1 MTVLL
6 RTLPRSSLSSDWHT
20 LRLGHFRACCMCSIV
35 GPIILVPKCDR
46 GVLRDLAS
54 GGARNT
60 SPSARHVATCPCVLR
75 PSHTTASKIGR
86 CSCLGHIIA
95 PSHLG
100 SLRSTTSNYNAVGR
114 GSDAPKIDHR
124 PGRRLHHGAAME
136 GLGGRS
142 DDASDAWDSSAGA
155 AILESS
161 SNVFLAGCYAS
172 LLAIGSWEVGQAV
185 YRDYGWELPEDTSQQ
200 FSIIVGIL
208 TLSPFCVGCAFAMH
222 AQFGSRMFGTWSV
235 GRLFTAP
242 KTVEFSCDLTELD
255 GWEPAPSQEGGTQDD
270 SLVVC

>member
-1 MTVLL
+1 
-6 RTLPRSSLSSDWHT
+6 
-20 LRLGHFRACCMCSIV
+20 MCSIV

-155 AILESS
+155 AILETQQQCLLGGLLRVIACHWLLGGWSS
-161 SNVFLAGCYAS
+161 SVQGLRMGVAGRHQPTVFHHRWHSHSFAVLCRVCLRDAC
-172 LLAIGSWEVGQAV
+172 AIWFSDV
-185 YRDYGWELPEDTSQQ
+185 RDMVCRP
-200 FSIIVGIL
+200 IIH
-208 TLSPFCVGCAFAMH
+208 S
-222 AQFGSRMFGTWSV
+222 
-235 GRLFTAP
+235 
-242 KTVEFSCDLTELD
+242 
-255 GWEPAPSQEGGTQDD
+255 TQNCG
-270 SLVVC
+270 VFV

>member
-1 MTVLL
+1 MQ
-6 RTLPRSSLSSDWHT
+6 WE
-20 LRLGHFRACCMCSIV
+20 
-35 GPIILVPKCDR
+35 
-46 GVLRDLAS
+46 GVLMLQRL
-54 GGARNT
+54 
-60 SPSARHVATCPCVLR
+60 
-75 PSHTTASKIGR
+75 
-86 CSCLGHIIA
+86 IIA
-95 PSHLG
+95 LVAVFIMEPLWRAWAVVAMMLPMLGIHL
-100 SLRSTTSNYNAVGR
+100 LVQPFWKR
-114 GSDAPKIDHR
+114 
-124 PGRRLHHGAAME
+124 
-136 GLGGRS
+136 
-142 DDASDAWDSSAGA
+142 
-155 AILESS
+155 S